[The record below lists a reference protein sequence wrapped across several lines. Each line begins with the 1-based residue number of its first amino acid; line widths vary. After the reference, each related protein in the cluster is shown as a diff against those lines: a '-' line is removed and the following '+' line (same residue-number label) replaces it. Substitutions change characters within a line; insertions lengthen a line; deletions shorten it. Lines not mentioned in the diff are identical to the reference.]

1 MLQYFSLFPDALDS
15 SLDGF
20 LQENGPISWQSGT
33 YAPIPNPYSWVNLTN
48 MVWVDQPAGTGF
60 SPGPPS
66 VKNENDV
73 ANQFND
79 FWKNFMSTFDLQGR
93 KVYLTGESYAGQY
106 IPYIADNMLNRNDST
121 YYNLKGIQIND
132 PSINEDDTLIEA
144 PSVPALNY
152 WSNVFNLNETFMT
165 SINQRAESCGYIE
178 FMNNAL
184 VFPPTGKLPTAPN
197 SSLPGCDVWDDIV
210 AAAYYV
216 NPCFNFYHLT
226 DFCPYLWDV
235 MGFPSLAT
243 GPNDYFNR
251 SDVQAAIHAPPTNY
265 LVCGEY
271 EFLRPDGSVPSG
283 LGPLPSV
290 IERTNNT
297 VIGHGL
303 LDYLLF
309 ANGTLVTIQ
318 NMT

>member
-1 MLQYFSLFPDALDS
+1 
-15 SLDGF
+15 
-20 LQENGPISWQSGT
+20 
-33 YAPIPNPYSWVNLTN
+33 